1 MDRVWQMNA
10 SRLFALGLI
19 LPAVGLGLLA
29 APLPTALEAAVRE
42 LRAVTVEGQGN
53 VAASGAWKAVAG
65 APLSSLPSLLEAM
78 DGANDYAL
86 NWLRSAVETVEQR
99 GRLAGGAVP
108 VDGLEAFLRETR
120 HHPRAR
126 RLAYELIQRAEPQRA
141 ARMLPGFVNDP
152 ANELRREAVDHV
164 VTAGDA
170 VVATD
175 VPGAIA
181 KYREALGHS
190 READQI
196 DVIAKKLTDLKEK
209 VDLPK
214 VFGWV
219 MKWKLIGPFDNTGG
233 AGFATAYPPETQV
246 ALDAVSDG
254 KGAQVRWVDFESK
267 DDYGMIDFNKPF
279 SELKEVAG
287 YAYAEFWSEKDQP
300 VEIRLGCQNGWKVW
314 VNGKYLFGRDEYHR
328 NREVDQYRMPVGLK
342 AGKNVILVKCCQNEQ
357 KEDWTKSWDF
367 QLRVTDAQGT
377 PVVSAR

>member
-1 MDRVWQMNA
+1 MNA

-19 LPAVGLGLLA
+19 LPAVGLGLMA

-53 VAASGAWKAVAG
+53 VAASGAWKAVAA

-99 GRLAGGAVP
+99 GRLAGGTVP

-164 VTAGDA
+164 VTAGDSVA
-170 VVATD
+170 ATD
-175 VPGAIA
+175 ASGAIA

-233 AGFATAYPPETQV
+233 AGFATAYPPESQV
-246 ALDAVSDG
+246 ALDAVLDG

-287 YAYAEFWSEKDQP
+287 YAYAELWSEKDQP